1 MSIFESARQSVSRPM
16 TSRILSILL
25 GSTMGLGMIAAPA
38 YASNPESDLV
48 ATPDSVWNLAEDGSD
63 TLLAPRY
70 WETSPVD
77 RSLIESMALLQDN
90 IAKRE
95 TQRVET
101 IAEANETLDEH
112 LTSYAETGSPVALAD
127 ALRSAVSLQ
136 LLYTNPDDF
145 FNNPQAK
152 QVIDLAIDYAKKAEA
167 DGDWLMASE
176 LFFRLDTL
184 HDKSR
189 VFKPDVDRLTRR
201 LGMIRL
207 YAPER
212 LWELRNERRILDGDE
227 PLPAYNPYGDL
238 YTDKLAGIE
247 SVAVRTAIQRAAAQH
262 VGRRSGSKPDGV
274 ALDQLIQGGLDA
286 IRTMATTTD
295 LEAAFKGL
303 GNSKK
308 RQQFID
314 QIDELRARFGPGSR
328 SASAYDLRRAIDG
341 VLSASR
347 DTVGIM
353 PEAIL
358 HEFGNGAMAQLDD
371 YTAIIWPDEVARF
384 QRSTQGE
391 FIGIGVRIQHDELMN
406 VEVVTPL
413 EGTPAQRAGL
423 RAGDVIKKVDGISA
437 IGLGLDQAVEVI
449 TGPPNTDVT
458 ITIEREDEESGDKSE
473 HTYTITRAKIDLP
486 SVKGWSKTGPRDD
499 DWNYFIDADEGV
511 GYVRLSG
518 FTETTTREF
527 DAAVRQMKSQGLSS
541 LILDLRYNPGGLL
554 DQAVK
559 MASRFV
565 PDGLIVRTVDAAGA
579 IQDAQDARAINPS
592 VSLRDIP
599 VVVLINEGSASAS
612 EILSGSIQAAAHQ
625 DKIQALVLG
634 TRSFGK
640 GSVQNVFV
648 LPGGTS
654 AMKLT
659 TQYYQIDAP
668 RLIHKLPG
676 ASEWGIEP
684 DLRVEMLPDQ
694 NAEALILRRDADVF
708 LSGEDNSTR
717 PDPESLITDG
727 TDLQVQTAL
736 VLLKTQI
743 GNDSRAVMKD

>member
-1 MSIFESARQSVSRPM
+1 MSILEHTRLTDPRPLSSRL
-16 TSRILSILL
+16 LSILL
-25 GSTMGLGMIAAPA
+25 GSALGLGMLLSPA
-38 YASNPESDLV
+38 YAQNPESTLV
-48 ATPDSVWNLAEDGSD
+48 ASPSSVWELAEDGSD

-70 WETSPVD
+70 WESTPVD
-77 RSLIESMALLQDN
+77 PSLIDSMALLQTN

-95 TQRVET
+95 VQRAET
-101 IAEANETLDEH
+101 IEESNEQLAEH
-112 LTSYAETGSPVALAD
+112 LAKYEEGGSPVALAD

-136 LLYTNPDDF
+136 LLYTNEDDF
-145 FNNPQAK
+145 FSNTQAK
-152 QVIDLAIDYAKKAEA
+152 RVIDLAIDYAQNAEA
-167 DGDWLMASE
+167 RGDWLMASE
-176 LFFRLDTL
+176 LYFRLDTL
-184 HDKSR
+184 HDTSR
-189 VFKPDVDRLTRR
+189 IFKDDVDRLTRR
-201 LGMIRL
+201 LSMIRL
-207 YAPER
+207 YAPQR
-212 LWELRNERRILDGDE
+212 LWELRNERRILDGEE
-227 PLPAYNPYGDL
+227 PLPPYNPYGDL

-262 VGRRSGSKPDGV
+262 VARRSGLKPDGV
-274 ALDQLIQGGLDA
+274 ELDALIQGGLDA

-295 LEAAFKGL
+295 LEAAFEGL
-303 GNSKK
+303 GNTKK
-308 RQQFID
+308 RQRFID
-314 QIDELRARFGPGSR
+314 AIDELKERFGPGSR

-347 DTVGIM
+347 DTVEIM

-449 TGPPNTDVT
+449 TGPPNTDVN
-458 ITIEREDEESGDKSE
+458 ITIEREDDEGNKSE

-499 DWNYFIDADEGV
+499 DWNYFIDPDEGV
-511 GYVRLSG
+511 GYVRLTG

-527 DAAVRQMKSQGLSS
+527 DAAVRDMKSKGLSS

-565 PDGLIVRTVDAAGA
+565 PDGLIVKTVDASGA
-579 IQDAQDARAINPS
+579 IQDAQDARAVNPE

-612 EILSGSIQAAAHQ
+612 EILSGSIQAAAHR
-625 DKIQALVLG
+625 DKIQALVIG
-634 TRSFGK
+634 SRSFGK

-684 DLRVEMLPDQ
+684 DLRVEMLPEQ
-694 NAEALILRRDADVF
+694 NAQALLLRRDADVY

-717 PDPESLITDG
+717 PDPESLITEG

-736 VLLKTQI
+736 VLLRTQSKK
-743 GNDSRAVMKD
+743 DSRAVLNE